1 MGHLLSLKA
10 RPNWPDTDYTGQFL
24 EHGELLEV
32 CTCAH
37 NMKRARVGKTRACD
51 DLGLDNKGL
60 ESGLI
65 NIDE

>member
-1 MGHLLSLKA
+1 MDHLPLLKA
-10 RPNWPDTDYTGQFL
+10 RPNWPYTDYTGRFL
-24 EHGELLEV
+24 KHGELLEV

-51 DLGLDNKGL
+51 DLGLDNKGS
-60 ESGLI
+60 ESSLI